1 MQLSDS
7 NAPLDVAA
15 HLAAIV
21 ASSDDVILGKTLEG
35 VIMSWN
41 PAAERIFG
49 YTADEAIG
57 KNIKLIIPPE
67 RWGEEDEVLARI
79 RQNQDQLKGKFK
91 QLVGEI
97 KRKWGQVT
105 DDDVTQAEGSM

>member
-41 PAAERIFG
+41 PAAEPIFG

-57 KNIKLIIPPE
+57 KNIKLII
-67 RWGEEDEVLARI
+67 RLKDGAKKMRFSLASGVVKGSPI
-79 RQNQDQLKGKFK
+79 LKQCGAPRM
-91 QLVGEI
+91 VGC
-97 KRKWGQVT
+97 
-105 DDDVTQAEGSM
+105 